1 MNISDSN
8 EISVDLSGKA
18 DKSALETHT
27 SNKSNPH
34 GVTKAQIGLDKVDNT
49 EDSEKSVKYATSAKS
64 AASAGTCTGN
74 AATADVAYR
83 IRTTAPTSY
92 TNGDIWIG

>member
-1 MNISDSN
+1 M
-8 EISVDLSGKA
+8 SGKA

-49 EDSEKSVKYATSAKS
+49 EDSEKSVNYATSAGS
-64 AASAGTCTGN
+64 AAS
-74 AATADVAYR
+74 ADVAYR